1 MEAIKNIIKNNC
13 SIQEKKQQLFQL
25 HQKALSIRNTDI
37 RQNALQKI
45 FEAVRIVDHERYER
59 QRLEELRR
67 QEEQRKLEE
76 EMNNF
81 DLFHFVCPEEDFPEF
96 YRESESKEE
105 EIIDIDMED
114 LTEQMEDLTIDLK
127 KYKVTE
133 LKKIAKNNNLK
144 GYSKLKKNDLIDLLN
159 GIENLKLTN

>member
-1 MEAIKNIIKNNC
+1 MEVIKNIINNNC

-25 HQKALSIRNTDI
+25 HRNALLIRNPNI
-37 RQNALQKI
+37 RKNAMEKI
-45 FEAVRIVDHERYER
+45 FQAVRVVDCERYER
-59 QRLEELRR
+59 ERLEKIRR
-67 QEEQRKLEE
+67 QEEQRKMEE

-81 DLFHFVCPEEDFPEF
+81 NMIEYLCPEEDFPEF
-96 YRESESKEE
+96 YRKEEPE

-114 LTEQMEDLTIDLK
+114 LTEQMEELTIDLK
-127 KYKVTE
+127 KYKVKE